1 MRIKPSLI
9 VLILIF
15 TIPLKAQELGSWNV
29 IDVRKNPDKKINY
42 QLEVQLRSLKF
53 YSNFHYNELNF
64 TTNYQYDNNL
74 VLSVL
79 LGKHNTYTEVGDYVK
94 PFITDEFR
102 QSIQAAT
109 TQKFGPFVLDNRYRI
124 EQRYFFTTEKFNYRM
139 RYRFGLQTNI
149 AKNVKAQFSNEFF
162 LAIGGTNSTFEKN
175 RFLFGIRKMISKK
188 YELQINYLNQID
200 NRKNDESGSNFLQ
213 VVHILNF

>member
-79 LGKHNTYTEVGDYVK
+79 LGKHNTYTEGGDYLK
-94 PFITDEFR
+94 PLITDEFR

-175 RFLFGIRKMISKK
+175 RFLFGIRNMISKK

-213 VVHILNF
+213 VVHIINF